1 MLGQFG
7 FGPTAQCSVWE
18 SPGRLLIQS
27 AGDFPVHGAGQ
38 CTGHSGYHN
47 AQTSLK
53 CSLVHLLS
61 LPPPVACA
69 QQQCCTTQSS
79 AVCGTRPSPGCVTW
93 SQHSGAILA
102 MYWTR
107 PMCTAHV
114 LHTAHALDTAQ
125 AVRWTVSR
133 QCAGHCPVQGAGDG
147 SNINL

>member
-79 AVCGTRPSPGCVTW
+79 AVCGTWPSPGCVTW

-107 PMCTAHV
+107 PMCTAMYCTLPMHWTRPKQCAGQCQGSV
-114 LHTAHALDTAQ
+114 LDTAPCR
-125 AVRWTVSR
+125 VRET
-133 QCAGHCPVQGAGDG
+133 AAT
-147 SNINL
+147 